1 MDDPNIICL
10 FSKADEIG
18 HDLTPKGR
26 LIDTGIESSAPQIR
40 ERKKEK
46 KVDTGFSPNSS
57 ISPKSKEA
65 SFFIFSHFFFKLR
78 LKLYQTFKN
87 FFVVF
92 F

>member
-46 KVDTGFSPNSS
+46 KVDTGFP
-57 ISPKSKEA
+57 
-65 SFFIFSHFFFKLR
+65 
-78 LKLYQTFKN
+78 
-87 FFVVF
+87 
-92 F
+92 